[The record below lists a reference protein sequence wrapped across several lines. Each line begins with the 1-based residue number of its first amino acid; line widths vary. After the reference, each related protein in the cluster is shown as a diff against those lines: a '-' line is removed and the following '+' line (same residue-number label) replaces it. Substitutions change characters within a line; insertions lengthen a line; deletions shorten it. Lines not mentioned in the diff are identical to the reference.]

1 MNCCSPCFRRN
12 VGYVLR
18 ERPPMATAIFNS
30 ILTLSK
36 WHIVRGLHDTCAAL
50 LRMLEVPSNVLH
62 RDANIRADLLRLWR
76 AKRTPLSTNHD
87 RAVAE
92 QKLGVADHP
101 VPSKPQPL
109 GETEY
114 ATKPL
119 DRPGDILVDEDR
131 NNGGIRCR
139 AICHG
144 LTRPR

>member
-1 MNCCSPCFRRN
+1 
-12 VGYVLR
+12 
-18 ERPPMATAIFNS
+18 MATAIFNS

-36 WHIVRGLHDTCAAL
+36 WHIVRGLHDTRAAL
-50 LRMLEVPSNVLH
+50 LRMLAVPSNVIH

-76 AKRTPLSTNHD
+76 AKRTALSTNYD
-87 RAVAE
+87 CTVAE

-101 VPSKPQPL
+101 VPSNPQPL
-109 GETEY
+109 NETEY

-119 DRPGDILVDEDR
+119 DRFGDILVDENR

-144 LTRPR
+144 LTRIS

>member
-1 MNCCSPCFRRN
+1 MT
-12 VGYVLR
+12 
-18 ERPPMATAIFNS
+18 TAIFNS

-50 LRMLEVPSNVLH
+50 LRMLEVPSNVIH

-76 AKRTPLSTNHD
+76 AKRTALSTNYD
-87 RAVAE
+87 CTVAE

-101 VPSKPQPL
+101 VPSNPQPL
-109 GETEY
+109 NETEY

-119 DRPGDILVDEDR
+119 DRFGDILLDENR

-144 LTRPR
+144 LTRRS